1 MENIIQLMTQKEQEF
16 MEYMQGA
23 VPRDENKLEF
33 AIIAGQ
39 IDRAFSQ
46 AIAYE
51 TGLICYS

>member
-1 MENIIQLMTQKEQEF
+1 MENIIQIMTQKEQEF

-23 VPRDENKLEF
+23 TPREEYQLEF

-39 IDRAFSQ
+39 IDRAFTQ

-51 TGLICYS
+51 TGLICFS